1 MQALHVQ
8 HLKFDVPRRILFFF
22 LFSLLLFLFLPTD
35 KRCVAAQLGPFVSV
49 CWGLALCLGLLVGVC
64 VCLQAGEQLS
74 ETAFKATSGE
84 KSIRQLCF
92 RPGA

>member
-1 MQALHVQ
+1 
-8 HLKFDVPRRILFFF
+8 
-22 LFSLLLFLFLPTD
+22 
-35 KRCVAAQLGPFVSV
+35 
-49 CWGLALCLGLLVGVC
+49 LCLGLLVGVC